1 MPNAIRSTVKFGHI
15 NRPFTGWMLDPV
27 DTLSE
32 LIDVFDYF
40 FYLSNDPTRRV
51 KHIIHVE
58 PYYSLDDVHNDW
70 KLRYD
75 CKTLERDI
83 EVEDMFRSR
92 TNTGDPLYLFVESE
106 INVE

>member
-1 MPNAIRSTVKFGHI
+1 MSNAIRSTVKFGHI
-15 NRPFTGWMLDPV
+15 NRLFTGWMLDLI

-32 LIDVFDYF
+32 LIDVFNYF
-40 FYLSNDPTRRV
+40 FHLSNDPSQRV
-51 KHIIHVE
+51 KHIVHVE
-58 PYYSLDDVHNDW
+58 PYYSLNDVHSDW

-83 EVEDMFRSR
+83 EVEHMFRWR

>member
-1 MPNAIRSTVKFGHI
+1 MPNTIRSTTKFAHI
-15 NRPFTGWMLDPV
+15 NQPFSGWMLDLV

-32 LIDVFDYF
+32 LNVVFNYF

-51 KHIIHVE
+51 KRIVHVE
-58 PYYSLDDVHNDW
+58 PYYSLDDVHNNW

-83 EVEDMFRSR
+83 DTISYRKQFDDILEHHVIY
-92 TNTGDPLYLFVESE
+92 P
-106 INVE
+106 